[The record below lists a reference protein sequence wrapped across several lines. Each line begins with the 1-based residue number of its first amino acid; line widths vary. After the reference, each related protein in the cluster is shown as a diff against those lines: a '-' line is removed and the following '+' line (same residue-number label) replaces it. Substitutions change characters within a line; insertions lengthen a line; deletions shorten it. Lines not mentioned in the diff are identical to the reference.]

1 MESIFTTKRQLTIVD
16 CPRCGLEFGIS
27 EMFES
32 RKREKGDS
40 FYCPAGHPM
49 SFGDSTAK
57 QLSRAKECLEA
68 EKTRHGNT
76 KRWLDTANRSRAAL
90 KGQVT
95 RVKNRV
101 ANGRCPCC
109 RKVFKDLGDHMHS
122 QHPDWVDA

>member
-1 MESIFTTKRQLTIVD
+1 MSIFATTQQFTILD
-16 CPRCGLEFGIS
+16 CPSCGIEFGIS
-27 EMFES
+27 ELFEA
-32 RKREKGDS
+32 RKREKGDD
-40 FYCPAGHPM
+40 FYCTNGHCM
-49 SFGDSTAK
+49 SFGNSTIK
-57 QLSRAKECLEA
+57 QLKLAKKRLEDERA
-68 EKTRHGNT
+68 RHGNT
-76 KRWLDTANRSRAAL
+76 QRGLDTANRSRAAL